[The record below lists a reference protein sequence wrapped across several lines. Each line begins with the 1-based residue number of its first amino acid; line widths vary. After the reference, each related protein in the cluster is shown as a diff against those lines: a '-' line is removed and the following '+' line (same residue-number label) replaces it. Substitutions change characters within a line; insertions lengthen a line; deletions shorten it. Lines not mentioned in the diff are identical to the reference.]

1 MKLFINPPHI
11 EWKIL
16 TERPNS
22 VGKDEVLDS
31 VKQIIDTVEEQ
42 GDIALFD
49 FARRFD
55 NVQLEDLEVTLDEIN
70 SSEYLV
76 DEDLQQSILKAA
88 ENIRA
93 FHAAQ
98 LIKTIEVETIPGVKC
113 YQKAV
118 PVKKVGFYI
127 PGGTAPLFSTVLMLA
142 IPAQIAGCK
151 DIILCTPP
159 DQQGR
164 IHPAILFA
172 ARICGVHKIYKV
184 GGAQAIAAMA
194 YGTETIPK
202 VNKIFGPGNS
212 FVTLA
217 KQIVSTNQVAI
228 DMPAGPSEV
237 LIMADETANA
247 SFIAA
252 DLLSQAEHGNDSQ
265 TILVTNSRKLA
276 GEVLAE
282 LNKQVELLPRCCYA
296 KNSLSFSKAFVF
308 DSTEEM
314 IAFSND
320 YAPEH
325 LIIAMKNTHEIAEQI
340 DSAGSVFLGNWTPE
354 SAGDYASGTNH
365 TLPTS
370 GWAQAFSG
378 VNLDSFIKKITFQE
392 ITPAG
397 LAQLGPT
404 IETMAKAEGLDA
416 HSNAVTIRLKELNNS
431 NTNLK

>member
-1 MKLFINPPHI
+1 MKLFINPPQI
-11 EWKIL
+11 EWKVL
-16 TERPNS
+16 TERPNT
-22 VGKDEVLDS
+22 GDKDEIMDS
-31 VKQIIDTVEEQ
+31 VRRIVTTVEEQ

-55 NVQLEDLEVTLDEIN
+55 NVQLEDLEVSLDEIN

-118 PVKKVGFYI
+118 PIKKVGLYI

-159 DQQGR
+159 DQQGQ

-217 KQIVSTNQVAI
+217 KQVVSTNQVAI

-247 SFIAA
+247 AFI
-252 DLLSQAEHGNDSQ
+252 
-265 TILVTNSRKLA
+265 
-276 GEVLAE
+276 
-282 LNKQVELLPRCCYA
+282 
-296 KNSLSFSKAFVF
+296 
-308 DSTEEM
+308 
-314 IAFSND
+314 
-320 YAPEH
+320 
-325 LIIAMKNTHEIAEQI
+325 
-340 DSAGSVFLGNWTPE
+340 
-354 SAGDYASGTNH
+354 
-365 TLPTS
+365 
-370 GWAQAFSG
+370 
-378 VNLDSFIKKITFQE
+378 
-392 ITPAG
+392 
-397 LAQLGPT
+397 
-404 IETMAKAEGLDA
+404 
-416 HSNAVTIRLKELNNS
+416 
-431 NTNLK
+431 

>member
-1 MKLFINPPHI
+1 MKLFINPPQI
-11 EWKIL
+11 EWKVL
-16 TERPNS
+16 TERPNT
-22 VGKDEVLDS
+22 GDKDEIMDS
-31 VKQIIDTVEEQ
+31 VRRIVTTVEEQ

-55 NVQLEDLEVTLDEIN
+55 NVQLEDLEVSLDEIN

-118 PVKKVGFYI
+118 PIKKVGLYI

-159 DQQGR
+159 DQQGQ

-217 KQIVSTNQVAI
+217 KQVVSTNQVAI

-247 SFIAA
+247 AFIAA

-276 GEVLAE
+276 GEVLTE
-282 LNKQVELLPRCCYA
+282 LNKQVEMLPRCCYA

-308 DSTEEM
+308 DATAEM

-325 LIIAMKNTHEIAEQI
+325 LIIAMQNTHEIAEQI

-404 IETMAKAEGLDA
+404 IEIMAKAEGLDA
-416 HSNAVTIRLKELNNS
+416 HSNAVTIRLKELQNS
-431 NTNLK
+431 NTEFK

>member
-1 MKLFINPPHI
+1 MKLFINPPKI
-11 EWKIL
+11 EWKVL
-16 TERPNS
+16 TERPNAE
-22 VGKDEVLDS
+22 GKDEVLDS
-31 VKQIIDTVEEQ
+31 VRRIVKTVEEQ

-55 NVQLEDLEVTLDEIN
+55 NVQLEDLEVSLDEIEQ
-70 SSEYLV
+70 SEYLV
-76 DEDLQQSILKAA
+76 DEDLQKSILKAS

-98 LIKTIEVETIPGVKC
+98 LIKTIEVETIPGVRC

-118 PVKKVGFYI
+118 PIKKVGLYI

-159 DQQGR
+159 DQDGK
-164 IHPAILFA
+164 INPAILYA
-172 ARICGVHKIYKV
+172 ARICGVHKIFKV

-194 YGTETIPK
+194 YGTESIPK

-212 FVTLA
+212 YVTLA

-276 GEVLAE
+276 GDVLAE

-296 KNSLSFSKAFVF
+296 KNSLSFSKAFIF
-308 DSTEEM
+308 DSDDDM

-325 LIIAMKNTHEIAEQI
+325 LIIAMKNTHAISEQI

-392 ITPAG
+392 ITPEG
-397 LAQLGPT
+397 LTQLGPT
-404 IETMAKAEGLDA
+404 IEIMAKAEGLDA
-416 HSNAVTIRLKELNNS
+416 HSNAVTIRLKELNNQK
-431 NTNLK
+431 TD